1 FAYFFLIFIIFRKGR
16 QMASISNSLH
26 NSNLYVNVFNQT
38 KNQTTNFLTAQET
51 MTNEE
56 VLQAVVDYV
65 SPIEKRGIVL
75 DSPSY
80 FEFENELIQ
89 KSKEIN
95 PPTKSQMQEAKEF
108 LKREMN
114 SIVSEIYRN
123 NKQTIEDS
131 IEMEKA
137 IERGEDKKFPSGGY
151 ELLNLLKA
159 YPYIPNNSLDNGG
172 ENLLEQIKRYV
183 DTELSAIG
191 TTFFNVA
198 QDYIPKE
205 QLKEIQDK
213 LAIVHS
219 YYLNGNSIEI
229 DNKKFSYNATMDN
242 FNQFFVTE
250 VTSIEDLVENN
261 ADYYLLQI
269 SYTASQSIFDI
280 LNQKEKLEKENQ
292 DLKNKRA
299 IEAYGINA
307 ITNSYTKTQR
317 DNLLKKIIKG

>member
-1 FAYFFLIFIIFRKGR
+1 
-16 QMASISNSLH
+16 MASISNSLH

-56 VLQAVVDYV
+56 ALQAIVDYV

-131 IEMEKA
+131 IEIEKA

-159 YPYIPNNSLDNGG
+159 YPYISNNSLDNGG
-172 ENLLEQIKRYV
+172 E
-183 DTELSAIG
+183 EL
-191 TTFFNVA
+191 F
-198 QDYIPKE
+198 E
-205 QLKEIQDK
+205 QDK
-213 LAIVHS
+213 KNVYCGVKVDETTI
-219 YYLNGNSIEI
+219 
-229 DNKKFSYNATMDN
+229 
-242 FNQFFVTE
+242 FFV
-250 VTSIEDLVENN
+250 V
-261 ADYYLLQI
+261 
-269 SYTASQSIFDI
+269 
-280 LNQKEKLEKENQ
+280 Q
-292 DLKNKRA
+292 DLYDHEH
-299 IEAYGINA
+299 I
-307 ITNSYTKTQR
+307 
-317 DNLLKKIIKG
+317 

>member
-1 FAYFFLIFIIFRKGR
+1 MSKCR
-16 QMASISNSLH
+16 QMSSISNSLH

-56 VLQAVVDYV
+56 ALQAIVDYV

-131 IEMEKA
+131 IEIEKA
-137 IERGEDKKFPSGGY
+137 IERGEVKKLPSGGY
-151 ELLNLLKA
+151 
-159 YPYIPNNSLDNGG
+159 
-172 ENLLEQIKRYV
+172 
-183 DTELSAIG
+183 
-191 TTFFNVA
+191 
-198 QDYIPKE
+198 
-205 QLKEIQDK
+205 
-213 LAIVHS
+213 
-219 YYLNGNSIEI
+219 
-229 DNKKFSYNATMDN
+229 
-242 FNQFFVTE
+242 
-250 VTSIEDLVENN
+250 
-261 ADYYLLQI
+261 
-269 SYTASQSIFDI
+269 
-280 LNQKEKLEKENQ
+280 
-292 DLKNKRA
+292 
-299 IEAYGINA
+299 
-307 ITNSYTKTQR
+307 
-317 DNLLKKIIKG
+317 

>member
-1 FAYFFLIFIIFRKGR
+1 
-16 QMASISNSLH
+16 MASISNSLH

-114 SIVSEIYRN
+114 SIISEIYQN

-131 IEMEKA
+131 IEIEKA

-242 FNQFFVTE
+242 FNQFFV
-250 VTSIEDLVENN
+250 VENN

-269 SYTASQSIFDI
+269 SYTATQSIFDI

-292 DLKNKRA
+292 DLKNKQA
-299 IEAYGINA
+299 IEAYNYGNGYSSTLTSKTSKEIDSFIN
-307 ITNSYTKTQR
+307 QM
-317 DNLLKKIIKG
+317 IKEAKA